1 MFGTMN
7 RHIIRTASVVLAVA
21 APLLGAQLAD
31 AATVTV
37 TSFAD
42 SGTGSLRSAITDAT
56 AGETIV
62 LPAGTY
68 TVKSASIN
76 APVPITITGAGANE
90 TFIDAAGE
98 PAQDGILEAAG
109 ALTVTG
115 VTFENASGFDGGAIY
130 TASSLTLDDDA
141 FVDNSASA
149 GGAVFDTSDGA
160 PVAAVSIDRT
170 LFEGNSASE
179 GGAVFLG
186 ENGNVPID
194 DSTFS
199 GNSATES
206 GGVVEVDYG
215 SPNYPTDLTLTN
227 DTLVGNSAPP
237 SDGIL
242 VNNAETIKFENTVLA
257 DNGAAGNDNICQ
269 GDGNYAYVS
278 LGHNLSDVSEAG
290 CDLTGAG
297 DRTGIAPDLSAL
309 GNHGGPT
316 QTYLPLPGSPLIDGG
331 SNVGCPGL
339 DQRGMTRPFGAA
351 CDIGAVE
358 VTPPSVTS
366 GVATSLTATG
376 ATLNGTVNGNS
387 LTAPT
392 WYFQWGTSTA
402 YGDQT
407 PVQTAS
413 GPTSV
418 GVSVAVVLPMDTTI
432 HYRLVGVDGDGTTF
446 GSDQT
451 LTTLPGTTST
461 VPPGTSG
468 TVAQGAL
475 VLSALS
481 QSARRWRVRPAHGHV
496 HGSYGTI
503 FRLTL
508 NEAATIELRF
518 ERLVAGHRQ
527 GSRCVA
533 AKTAHLAGEKSH
545 GVKACTT
552 TVLFG
557 STRSTGVT
565 GVNHVSFA
573 GRIGRRALPPGA
585 WSVVATAANTDGSSA
600 TESLRFTVVKG

>member
-1 MFGTMN
+1 MFGSIN

-21 APLLGAQLAD
+21 ASLLAAPLAH

-42 SGTGSLRSAITDAT
+42 SGSGSLRSAITNAT

-170 LFEGNSASE
+170 LFEGNTASE

-206 GGVVEVDYG
+206 GAVVEVDYG

-227 DTLVGNSAPP
+227 DTLVGNSAPTQ
-237 SDGIL
+237 DGIL

-278 LGHNLSDVSEAG
+278 LGHNLSDVSEAD

-297 DRTGIAPDLSAL
+297 DRVGISPDLSAL
-309 GNHGGPT
+309 ANHGGPT

-331 SNVGCPGL
+331 SNVGCPAL
-339 DQRGMTRPFGAA
+339 DQRGLARPFGAS

-387 LTAPT
+387 LSAPT

-413 GPTSV
+413 GSTSV
-418 GVSVAVVLPMDTTI
+418 GVSTAVVLPVDTTI
-432 HYRLVGVDGDGTTF
+432 HYRLVAVDGDGTTY
-446 GSDQT
+446 GSDET
-451 LTTLPGTTST
+451 VTTPATTSAA
-461 VPPGTSG
+461 PP
-468 TVAQGAL
+468 APPAL
-475 VLSALS
+475 PALSALS
-481 QSARRWRVRPAHGHV
+481 ESPSRWRVRPAHGHV
-496 HGSYGTI
+496 HGSYGTT
-503 FRLTL
+503 FSLTL

-518 ERLVAGHRQ
+518 ERLVAGHRH

-533 AKTAHLAGEKSH
+533 GKTAHVAGEKSH
-545 GVKACTT
+545 GGKACTNA
-552 TVLFG
+552 VVFG
-557 STRSTGVT
+557 STSSTGVA

-573 GRIGRRALPPGA
+573 GRIGRRALQPGA
-585 WSVVATAANTDGSSA
+585 WMVVVGAANTGGTSP
-600 TESLRFTVVKG
+600 TKSLRFTVVKR